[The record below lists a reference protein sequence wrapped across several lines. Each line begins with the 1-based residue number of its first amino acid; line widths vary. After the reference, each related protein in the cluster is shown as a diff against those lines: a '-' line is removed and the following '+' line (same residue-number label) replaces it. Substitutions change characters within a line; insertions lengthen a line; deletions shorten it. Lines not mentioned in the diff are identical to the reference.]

1 MPYYGPLNL
10 RQNQAGLG
18 QQQRR
23 ANHLNAL
30 RAARA
35 AHAYAQQNNL
45 YGRAAAHINRVIRGY
60 MGRQEAGAQRTYNSV
75 RKTYSHKAAM
85 DKWGTPMM
93 RNTVRPLRSKF
104 PSNTRRVKYMGKGKK
119 RKAMVKIPKVLTTH
133 PHTIRQTVYLAKN
146 SLDATTKSITALNP
160 FELYPSTNQN
170 YLTACVFT
178 LTKTWWGT
186 TKVDGTNKARIGNQV
201 VPPIYSDLY
210 LTGATNSAG
219 SLNKRPT
226 MLTLNNIPEQPN
238 GIIPNNHYVSGF
250 NIQLDIQSLVPGAQ
264 MVCVQVVRRSFQQD
278 PVANGVIST
287 ADFQEMTNDIRV
299 VDKDKFQTIYQKL
312 IHIPALTPGKPQKH
326 YKVKKFIKCNLKRNT
341 LRKTSSISSFSAL
354 VGAQVK
360 PHYEFSTNGEM
371 YNQCFLI
378 IKARRYANTANV
390 TSRKTGTGAT
400 PGLSNLPDKWDEMTP
415 AKCALTGNDV
425 SGTINFGG
433 FTEPQINTTLESG
446 IYSGAC
452 IKIRGTASTYFRVRE
467 ILNQDVDNTADATP
481 VEDWPE
487 ENLENI
493 NTIEEYVSDDECC
506 HDEEHIHP
514 IPLDQEIDFDD
525 ENGPHID
532 TAGPEPVNSETDE
545 EPEFIPNPKHN
556 KKNT

>member
-1 MPYYGPLNL
+1 MPVPYYGPLARNQNR
-10 RQNQAGLG
+10 RQLG
-18 QQQRR
+18 QQYRR
-23 ANHLNAL
+23 ARAAYGGL
-30 RAARA
+30 RAA
-35 AHAYAQQNNL
+35 HNYAQQHNL
-45 YGRAAAHINRVIRGY
+45 YRRAYEGLSKWARSKTMNEFKSGNLKYSRRV
-60 MGRQEAGAQRTYNSV
+60 SL
-75 RKTYSHKAAM
+75 

-93 RNTVRPLRSKF
+93 RNTIKPLKGKF

-146 SLDATTKSITALNP
+146 SLDNTTKAITALNP

-170 YLTACVFT
+170 YLTACVFN

-186 TKVDGTNKARIGNQV
+186 TLVDGTNKARIGNQV
-201 VPPIYSDLY
+201 VPPIYSDMY
-210 LTGATNSAG
+210 LSTSTNSSG
-219 SLNKRPT
+219 SLNKRCT
-226 MLTLNNIPEQPN
+226 MLTLNNLPEQPN
-238 GIIPNNHYVSGF
+238 GLIPNNHYVSGF

-278 PVANGVIST
+278 PVANGALTT

-299 VDKDKFQTIYQKL
+299 VDKDKFQTIYQKVL
-312 IHIPALTPGKPQKH
+312 HLPALTQGKPQKH
-326 YKVKKFIKCNLKRNT
+326 YKIKKFIKCMLKRNT
-341 LRKTSSISSFSAL
+341 LRKTSSISSFSTTT
-354 VGAQVK
+354 GAQVK

-378 IKARRYANTANV
+378 IKARRYSNTANV
-390 TSRKTGTGAT
+390 VSQKTSTGVT
-400 PGLSNLPDKWDEMTP
+400 PGAANYPDKWDEMTP
-415 AKCALTGNDV
+415 AKCALTGNAV

-433 FTEPQINTTLESG
+433 FTEPQLNTTLETG

-452 IKIRGTASTYFRVRE
+452 IKVRGTASTYFRVRE

-481 VEDWPE
+481 AEDWPE
-487 ENLENI
+487 ENLQNI
-493 NTIEEYVSDDECC
+493 NTIAEYVSDDECC
-506 HDEEHIHP
+506 HDEEHSHP
-514 IPLDQEIDFDD
+514 IPLDQEVDFDD

-532 TAGPEPVNSETDE
+532 TAGPESVNSETDE

-556 KKNT
+556 KKN